1 MPVERI
7 SVLIVDD
14 IPETRENVRKLLQFE
29 PSVEVVGVA
38 GNGKEAISLAERL
51 KPDVVIMDINMPDM
65 DGITATEKIRE
76 RLPYAQIVI
85 LSVQGEV
92 EYMRRAMLA
101 GARDFLTKPP
111 NIDEL
116 VRAVRRAGILAHEER
131 AKLAAQVPA
140 ATASR
145 GGTAATPAASGKVI
159 TLFSPKGGL
168 GTTTLAVN
176 LAVALH
182 TPDTPAAIVDANL
195 EFGDVAIV
203 MNEHG
208 RHTIVDLAPR
218 AAELEPEVVSSVMVQ
233 HEGTG
238 VSILAAP
245 TRPDDASKV
254 NGEQFG
260 QILRFLRGMYEYVVV
275 DTPSTLNDVAVAA
288 LDASDLV
295 VLVISQEIPS
305 IKDGRLFLDWM
316 RRADA
321 PFERILI
328 AMNKFDKRIGIT
340 PQRVGDTYHHPVE
353 IVIPSD
359 VRAVLPAINKGVP
372 VLKASRGAQVSRA
385 ILKMAEVVRRR
396 LTELESVATV

>member
-1 MPVERI
+1 MPEERI

-65 DGITATEKIRE
+65 DGITATEQIRE
-76 RLPYAQIVI
+76 RLSYAQIVI

-116 VRAVRRAGILAHEER
+116 VRAVRRAGALAHEER
-131 AKLAAQVPA
+131 AKLASQVPA
-140 ATASR
+140 ATVSR
-145 GGTAATPAASGKVI
+145 GGASVTTTTGKVI
-159 TLFSPKGGL
+159 TIFSPKGGL

-182 TPDTPAAIVDANL
+182 TSDTPAAIVDADL

-233 HEGTG
+233 HESTG

-275 DTPSTLNDVAVAA
+275 DTPSSLNDVAVAA

-340 PQRVGDTYHHPVE
+340 PQRVADTYHHPVE

-396 LTELESVATV
+396 LTELESVAAM

>member
-1 MPVERI
+1 MPEERI

-51 KPDVVIMDINMPDM
+51 KPDVVVMDINMPDM

-116 VRAVRRAGILAHEER
+116 VRAVRRAGALAHEER
-131 AKLAAQVPA
+131 AKLASQVPS
-140 ATASR
+140 ASASH
-145 GGTAATPAASGKVI
+145 GGASATAATGKVI

-182 TPDTPAAIVDANL
+182 TPDTPAAIVDGDM

-275 DTPSTLNDVAVAA
+275 DTPSSLNDVAVAA

-396 LTELESVATV
+396 LTELESVAAM